1 MNEKSYTVIISS
13 MAADMLVSHS
23 RFIANVSG
31 KAATQFIEEFYK
43 KTKSLEKFPERNP
56 LVIDSMIPEGKY
68 RKLTILKRYLIIYQ
82 IKNDSVYVDA
92 LLDCRQD
99 YKWLL

>member
-1 MNEKSYTVIISS
+1 MNDKSYNVIISFV
-13 MAADMLVSHS
+13 ATDMLITDA

-31 KAATQFIEEFYK
+31 KAATQFIEEFYN

-56 LVIDSMIPEGKY
+56 LVVDSMIPEGKY
-68 RKLTILKRYLIIYQ
+68 RKLTIFKRYLIIYQ

-92 LLDCRQD
+92 LLDCSQD